1 MTPNEFL
8 LIQSESFV
16 NANRQGFT
24 DAALNKVKTNKQS
37 NIYVFMYHLSIRKVS
52 EKTECSLF

>member
-24 DAALNKVKTNKQS
+24 DAALNKVKKQNKKQS
-37 NIYVFMYHLSIRKVS
+37 NIYVSFKYKKGV
-52 EKTECSLF
+52 